1 MDNERIGAFIRML
14 RREKGLTQKDL
25 AAALGIT
32 DRAVSKW
39 ERGLSAPDIALL
51 EPLGKVLEI
60 SVTELLRGGRS
71 TSKAEAEQ
79 QTQAVLDYSQ
89 RQLSRQV
96 GAVRRRY
103 LLVSAAMLL
112 AVALICVVALW
123 RGGWLCVEAQVPS
136 PSGHRLTVYNR
147 QMNSGFT
154 LRRGTSFLLR
164 YADGGSLRVNYGDCR
179 FGGAWWSPDGTQL
192 VLQLHY
198 PEGTRLALLDDS
210 HVNLNVLLATA
221 VRQAGLVEKGCEEPD
236 FRFLQWSADGSSLLI
251 FYTCEGQSGT
261 QSRGY
266 FWFHVAQ
273 GYVEGVLRL
282 ESTS

>member
-39 ERGLSAPDIALL
+39 ERGISAPDIALL
-51 EPLGKVLEI
+51 EPLSKVLEI

-96 GAVRRRY
+96 GEVRRRY

-112 AVALICVVALW
+112 AVVPCSVPDTTPIRITTGALTLLSRRVM
-123 RGGWLCVEAQVPS
+123 EAVFS
-136 PSGHRLTVYNR
+136 S
-147 QMNSGFT
+147 S
-154 LRRGTSFLLR
+154 
-164 YADGGSLRVNYGDCR
+164 
-179 FGGAWWSPDGTQL
+179 
-192 VLQLHY
+192 
-198 PEGTRLALLDDS
+198 
-210 HVNLNVLLATA
+210 
-221 VRQAGLVEKGCEEPD
+221 
-236 FRFLQWSADGSSLLI
+236 SA
-251 FYTCEGQSGT
+251 
-261 QSRGY
+261 
-266 FWFHVAQ
+266 A
-273 GYVEGVLRL
+273 
-282 ESTS
+282 STFSW